1 MKRVALAVLSA
12 LLLLP
17 ASSRAQ
23 QPESPQ
29 QVAYQQRRE
38 QLLRELEQTQ
48 AQLAELRSQRVQLSA
63 RIESVIARLLEER
76 AQALLMS
83 EEHSALQRLDSL
95 LTASQD
101 NLMAQRER
109 FLALGNAVRGRVGSV
124 LVVLLRSDTA
134 TMANLQSATLTV
146 NGTPMEPRTYTVS
159 MNQYLR
165 LGAVDQLFRSDVLP
179 VPHTLVASVVI
190 DGQTR
195 TETINVNVARETVT
209 YVQFAL
215 QNGQLVATT
224 WTSRGTTP
232 F

>member
-1 MKRVALAVLSA
+1 
-12 LLLLP
+12 
-17 ASSRAQ
+17 
-23 QPESPQ
+23 
-29 QVAYQQRRE
+29 
-38 QLLRELEQTQ
+38 
-48 AQLAELRSQRVQLSA
+48 
-63 RIESVIARLLEER
+63 
-76 AQALLMS
+76 MS

-124 LVVLLRSDTA
+124 LVVLLRADT
-134 TMANLQSATLTV
+134 TMTQNLQSATLTV
-146 NGTPMEPRTYTVS
+146 NGTAVEPRSYTVS

-179 VPHTLVASVVI
+179 MPHALVASVVI
-190 DGQTR
+190 DGQTL
-195 TETINVNVARETVT
+195 TETVNVNVARETVT
-209 YVQFAL
+209 YVQFAVR
-215 QNGQLVATT
+215 NGQLVPVT

>member
-48 AQLAELRSQRVQLSA
+48 AQLADLRSQRVQLSA

-83 EEHSALQRLDSL
+83 EEQSALQRLDSL

-109 FLALGNAVRGRVGSV
+109 FVALGNAVRGRVGSV
-124 LVVLLRSDTA
+124 LVVLLRADT
-134 TMANLQSATLTV
+134 TMMANLQSASLTV
-146 NGTPMEPRTYTVS
+146 NGAPVEPRTYTVS

-179 VPHTLVASVVI
+179 VPHTLVANVVI

-195 TETINVNVARETVT
+195 SETINVNVARETVT
-209 YVQFAL
+209 YVQFAV

>member
-1 MKRVALAVLSA
+1 MKRVLLAMLSA
-12 LLLLP
+12 ILLLP
-17 ASSRAQ
+17 DSVQAQ
-23 QPESPQ
+23 GTPG

-48 AQLAELRSQRVQLSA
+48 AQLAELRSERVQLSA
-63 RIESVIARLLEER
+63 RIENVIARLLEQR

-83 EEHSALQRLDSL
+83 EEQSALQRLDSL

-109 FLALGNAVRGRVGSV
+109 FLALGDAVRGRVGSV
-124 LVVLLRSDTA
+124 LVVLLRADTA
-134 TMANLQSATLTV
+134 GTQNLQSANVTV
-146 NGTPMEPRTYTVS
+146 NGAPAEPREYTVA

-165 LGAVDQLFRSDVLP
+165 MGAVDQLFRSDVLP
-179 VPHTLVASVVI
+179 IEHTIVATVTV
-190 DGQTR
+190 DGQAR
-195 TETINVNVARETVT
+195 TETVTVNVARETVT
-209 YVQFAL
+209 YVQFAVR
-215 QNGQLVATT
+215 NGMLTSTT

>member
-1 MKRVALAVLSA
+1 MKRVLLAMLSA
-12 LLLLP
+12 ILLLP
-17 ASSRAQ
+17 VTIQAQ
-23 QPESPQ
+23 GTPGE
-29 QVAYQQRRE
+29 VAYQQRRE

-48 AQLAELRSQRVQLSA
+48 AQLAELRSERVQLSA
-63 RIESVIARLLEER
+63 RIENVIARLLEQR

-109 FLALGNAVRGRVGSV
+109 FLALGDAVRGRVGSV
-124 LVVLLRSDTA
+124 LVVLLRADTSG
-134 TMANLQSATLTV
+134 TQNLQSANVTV
-146 NGTPMEPRTYTVS
+146 NGAPAEPREYTVA

-165 LGAVDQLFRSDVLP
+165 MGAVDQLFRSDVLP
-179 VPHTLVASVVI
+179 IEHTIVATVVV

-195 TETINVNVARETVT
+195 TETVTVNVARETVT
-209 YVQFAL
+209 YVQFAVR
-215 QNGQLVATT
+215 NGMLTSTT

>member
-1 MKRVALAVLSA
+1 MKRVALAVLTA

-17 ASSRAQ
+17 DPAPAQ
-23 QPESPQ
+23 ESPG
-29 QVAYQQRRE
+29 QVAYRERRE

-48 AQLAELRSQRVQLSA
+48 SQLAELRSQRVQLSA
-63 RIESVIARLLEER
+63 RIESLIARLLEER

-83 EEHSALQRLDSL
+83 EEHGALQRLDSL

-109 FLALGNAVRGRVGSV
+109 FTALGNAVRGRVGSV
-124 LVVLLRSDTA
+124 LVVLLRADTVG
-134 TMANLQSATLTV
+134 MAQLQQASLSV
-146 NGTPMEPRTYTVS
+146 NGTAAEPREYTLA

-165 LGAVDQLFRSDVLP
+165 MGAVDQLFRSDVLP
-179 VPHTLVASVVI
+179 IQHTVELTATV
-190 DGQTR
+190 DGQPR
-195 TETINVNVARETVT
+195 TETITVEVPRSMVT
-209 YVQFAL
+209 YIQFEMRG
-215 QNGQLVATT
+215 GQLVATT

>member
-1 MKRVALAVLSA
+1 MKRVLLAMLSVV
-12 LLLLP
+12 LLLP
-17 ASSRAQ
+17 GSIQAQ
-23 QPESPQ
+23 GTPGE
-29 QVAYQQRRE
+29 VAYQQRRE

-48 AQLAELRSQRVQLSA
+48 AQLAELRSERVQLSA
-63 RIESVIARLLEER
+63 RIENVIARLLEQR

-83 EEHSALQRLDSL
+83 EEQSALQRLDSL

-109 FLALGNAVRGRVGSV
+109 FLALGDAVRGRVGSV
-124 LVVLLRSDTA
+124 LVVLLRADTA
-134 TMANLQSATLTV
+134 GRANLQSATATV
-146 NGTPMEPRTYTVS
+146 NGAPAQSREYTVA

-165 LGAVDQLFRSDVLP
+165 MGAVDQLFRSDVLP
-179 VPHTLVASVVI
+179 IEHTIVATVVI

-195 TETINVNVARETVT
+195 TETVTVNVARETVT
-209 YVQFAL
+209 YVQFAV
-215 QNGQLVATT
+215 QNGMLTSTT

>member
-1 MKRVALAVLSA
+1 MKRVALAVLTA

-17 ASSRAQ
+17 EPAQ
-23 QPESPQ
+23 AQESPA

-48 AQLAELRSQRVQLSA
+48 QQLASLRSDRVQLAA
-63 RIESVIARLLEER
+63 RVEAVIAQLLEQR

-83 EEHSALQRLDSL
+83 EEQAALQRLDSL

-101 NLMAQRER
+101 NLLAQRDR
-109 FLALGNAVRGRVGSV
+109 FLALGRAVRGRVGSA
-124 LVVLLRSDTA
+124 LVVLLRADT
-134 TMANLQSATLTV
+134 TELQNLQSADLTV
-146 NGTPMEPRTYTVS
+146 NGAPIQTRTYTVA

-165 LGAVDQLFRSDVLP
+165 MGAVDQLFRSDVLP
-179 VPHTLVASVVI
+179 TPHTLALSVVV

-195 TETINVNVARETVT
+195 SETLTVNVARETVT
-209 YVQFAL
+209 YVQFAVR
-215 QNGQLVATT
+215 NGQLVSTT

>member
-1 MKRVALAVLSA
+1 MKRVALAVLTA

-17 ASSRAQ
+17 DPAAAQ
-23 QPESPQ
+23 EPPG
-29 QVAYQQRRE
+29 QVAYRERRE
-38 QLLRELEQTQ
+38 QLLRELEETQ
-48 AQLAELRSQRVQLSA
+48 SQLADLRSQRVQLSA
-63 RIESVIARLLEER
+63 RIENVIARLLEER

-101 NLMAQRER
+101 NLLAQRER

-124 LVVLLRSDTA
+124 LVVLMRADT
-134 TMANLQSATLTV
+134 TSVQLQQATLTV
-146 NGTPMEPRTYTVS
+146 NGTAIEPREYTLA

-165 LGAVDQLFRSDVLP
+165 MGAVDQLFRSDVMP
-179 VPHTLVASVVI
+179 IQHTLVLSLMV
-190 DGQTR
+190 DGQPR
-195 TETINVNVARETVT
+195 SETMTVEVPREMVT
-209 YVQFAL
+209 YVQFAMS
-215 QNGQLVATT
+215 NGQLMATT